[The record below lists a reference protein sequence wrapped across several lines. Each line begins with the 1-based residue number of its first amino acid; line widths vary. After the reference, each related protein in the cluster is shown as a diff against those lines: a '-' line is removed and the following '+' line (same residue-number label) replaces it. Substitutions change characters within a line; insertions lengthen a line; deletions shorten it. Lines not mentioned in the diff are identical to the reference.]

1 MIKKTVAA
9 LLFALFFVL
18 TSSNPVVGARPNADT
33 EREAAVAD
41 YMRET
46 SDTPIKGRERSNAYD
61 EKTSK
66 ESSLID
72 NSTARE
78 NADKISQSETGEEPT
93 PTPNPT
99 PMPIPTPEPKPPT
112 FLEEYGAY
120 IITAEVVLILAA
132 FGMMLVIKTSLS
144 QDVEK
149 LKTRLEN
156 IEDRLSP
163 DEDSM
168 KNNSHNRD
176 SSTEISA
183 LMKRLD
189 ALEVDRPTGFQS
201 FLASLEE
208 RISVLER
215 KIPTLGNEHNEYA
228 SAQTDTHHRMTN
240 TVTNANTTV
249 QNVFAEK
256 KSTLPSSNTISS
268 GDKLKQI
275 ADEFNAM
282 VTRASNAG
290 MGVVD
295 VKREFVQ
302 KYGVIAFKC
311 VNYHERMSDSGLPP
325 QFAVDEPL
333 AGKNLWGIP
342 INNEYLAVVP
352 NMPDYEKNAHFKG
365 GMKELF
371 NPEYSDGRYKI
382 KVKRP
387 AIVKR
392 NNFEIKFLGELELY

>member
-1 MIKKTVAA
+1 MIKMTVAA

-18 TSSNPVVGARPNADT
+18 TLANPMVGARPSADT
-33 EREAAVAD
+33 EREATAAD

-46 SDTPIKGRERSNAYD
+46 GDAPIKRRERSDGYD

-66 ESSLID
+66 EVSLTDGGTAQD
-72 NSTARE
+72 NIAKDNPSDIKDDPPHTT
-78 NADKISQSETGEEPT
+78 DPT
-93 PTPNPT
+93 PT
-99 PMPIPTPEPKPPT
+99 PIPTPEPKPPT
-112 FLEEYGAY
+112 FFEEYGAY
-120 IITAEVVLILAA
+120 IVTAECVLILVVM
-132 FGMMLVIKTSLS
+132 GLMLVLKTSLS
-144 QDVEK
+144 QNVKEIR
-149 LKTRLEN
+149 TRLKNLEGS
-156 IEDRLSP
+156 EDKSNWSADGLKN
-163 DEDSM
+163 DSY
-168 KNNSHNRD
+168 KVD
-176 SSTEISA
+176 SSTEIAA
-183 LMKRLD
+183 LKEKIED
-189 ALEVDRPTGFQS
+189 LENVKLAGFKS
-201 FLASLEE
+201 LLASLDGK
-208 RISVLER
+208 ISVLEGQ
-215 KIPTLGNEHNEYA
+215 IPTSGKYA
-228 SAQTDTHHRMTN
+228 STRTDALSRSMN
-240 TVTNANTTV
+240 TASNPNKMV

-256 KSTLPSSNTISS
+256 KSTLSPNNAISS

-282 VTRASNAG
+282 VARAANAG

-325 QFAVDEPL
+325 QFAVDDPL

-342 INNEYLAVVP
+342 INNDYLAVVP

-371 NPEYSDGRYKI
+371 NPAYSDGRYKI

-392 NNFEIKFLGELELY
+392 NNFEIEIPGELELY

>member
-1 MIKKTVAA
+1 MVKKTVAA
-9 LLFALFFVL
+9 LLFSLFFVL
-18 TSSNPVVGARPNADT
+18 TLANPMVGARPSADT
-33 EREAAVAD
+33 EREAAAAD

-46 SDTPIKGRERSNAYD
+46 GDAPIKGRERSDGYD

-66 ESSLID
+66 EVSLTDGGTAQD
-72 NSTARE
+72 NVAKDDPPHTT
-78 NADKISQSETGEEPT
+78 DPT
-93 PTPNPT
+93 PTL
-99 PMPIPTPEPKPPT
+99 IPTPEPEPPT
-112 FLEEYGAY
+112 FFEEYGAY
-120 IITAEVVLILAA
+120 IVTAEGVLILVIM
-132 FGMMLVIKTSLS
+132 GLMLLLKTSLS
-144 QDVEK
+144 QYIDN
-149 LKTRLEN
+149 LQTRLEN
-156 IEDRLSP
+156 LENKANQPAESLIND
-163 DEDSM
+163 
-168 KNNSHNRD
+168 SHNGD
-176 SSTEISA
+176 SSTEI
-183 LMKRLD
+183 D
-189 ALEVDRPTGFQS
+189 ALVKKINALEKDIPADFK
-201 FLASLEE
+201 SLLTRLE
-208 RISVLER
+208 RRVSVLER
-215 KIPTLGNEHNEYA
+215 GIPA
-228 SAQTDTHHRMTN
+228 SENVHKESASTQTDILRQL
-240 TVTNANTTV
+240 TNAGTSPNTTS
-249 QNVFAEK
+249 QNMFAEK
-256 KSTLPSSNTISS
+256 KSTLSFGGAINS
-268 GDKLKQI
+268 GNKLKQI

-282 VTRASNAG
+282 VARAANAG

-371 NPEYSDGRYKI
+371 NSSYSDGRYKI

-392 NNFEIKFLGELELY
+392 SNFEVNIPGELELY